1 MHSEIVLFLVIILAI
16 LYDFTNGWNDAANAI
31 ATVVSTRVLT
41 PIAAVIFA
49 GLLNMAGA
57 FYNTEVAKT
66 IGKGI
71 ADPRYLTQLH
81 IAGALLG
88 AVVWNVFLTINGMP
102 ISITHSL
109 VSAIAGA
116 GVSAGGFKILNF
128 SVLKK
133 IGLALIISP
142 ILGFFA
148 GMFFMWLL
156 LLAFRNA
163 SPSRVNRWFGFLQ
176 LFSSGFMSFSHGAN
190 DAQNAMGII
199 TAALLAGGFISEFE
213 VPRWVILLCGTVIAV
228 GTFFGG
234 WRVVRTLGQRIYSL
248 KTIHGFTAET
258 TAALVMIGATRLGI
272 PISTTHVITSTI
284 VGVGSSKRLSAVRW
298 GVAFNIVFAWVATI
312 PACAILGYLF
322 ATIFKSLF

>member
-1 MHSEIVLFLVIILAI
+1 MDSNAILILVIFLAI

-31 ATVVSTRVLT
+31 ATVVSTRVLSPLT
-41 PIAAVIFA
+41 AVIFA

-66 IGKGI
+66 VGKGI
-71 ADPRYLTQLH
+71 VNPIYITQIH

-88 AVVWNVFLTINGMP
+88 AVVWNVFLTLRGMP

-116 GVSAGGFKILNF
+116 GISAGGVKILNLA
-128 SVLKK
+128 VLKK
-133 IGLALIISP
+133 IALALIFSP
-142 ILGFFA
+142 FIGFLG
-148 GMFFMWLL
+148 GMIFMWFLL
-156 LLAFRNA
+156 IFFQNA
-163 SPSRVNRWFGFLQ
+163 TPSRANRWFGTLQ

-199 TAALLAGGFISEFE
+199 TAALLAGGYIEHFE
-213 VPRWVILLCGTVIAV
+213 VPKWVILLCGTVIAI

-234 WRVVRTLGQRIYSL
+234 WRVIRTLGQRIYSL
-248 KTIHGFTAET
+248 RTIHGFTAET
-258 TAALVMIGATRLGI
+258 TAAFVMLGATRMGI

-298 GVAFNIVFAWVATI
+298 GVAFNIVFAWIVTL
-312 PACAILGYLF
+312 PACTFMGWLF
-322 ATIFKSLF
+322 AIIFKKLF